1 MVKDLTITIKTLFGF
16 EEALV
21 LELSELGYTKVDK
34 LNRAVQ
40 LKGSWEDVY
49 YLNLYLRTGMTV
61 LVELMTFTFR
71 DNDDLYKKTKSVDWT
86 SWFDMKHTFAIKGSI
101 FSDLFPNT
109 QFPQLLI
116 KDAIVDQFREKY
128 NDRPNVDLKAPH
140 ISVDVYIA
148 QNKCTLSINTT
159 GAPLYKRGYRT
170 ETGLAPMNE
179 VAAAG
184 LLYLS
189 GWDRKSTFVDPMCGS
204 GTLAIEAALLAT
216 GIPSNIERQH
226 YAFKNLKNYQP
237 EIWNKIYDEAPKRP
251 VKLDFDIIASDVDQ
265 LMITKAKRNIRVLPV
280 SRNVTFQIASFE
292 DLKKPAESGTLITN
306 PPYGER
312 IGEDV
317 EDLYQKLGDW
327 FKHEMT
333 GFECWVI
340 SSNEDALKQIALR
353 PSRKMKLFNGSLECS
368 FRNYSIYA
376 GSKKGRKMEGGVSE
390 EF

>member
-1 MVKDLTITIKTLFGF
+1 MVKDLNITIKTLFGF
-16 EEALV
+16 EDALMA
-21 LELSELGYTKVDK
+21 ELNELGYTKLEK

-40 LKGSWEDVY
+40 LKGDWKDVY

-61 LVELMTFTFR
+61 LVELLTFNFE
-71 DNDDLYKKTKSVDWT
+71 DKDELYRKTQQVDWT
-86 SWFDMKHTFAIKGSI
+86 EWFDIKHTFAIKGSI
-101 FSDLFPNT
+101 FSDMFTNT

-116 KDAIVDQFREKY
+116 KDAIVDQFRDKFNE
-128 NDRPNVDLKAPH
+128 RPNIDIKTPH
-140 ISVDVYIA
+140 ISIDVYIA
-148 QNKCTLSINTT
+148 RNRCTLSLNTT

-226 YAFKNLKNYQP
+226 YAFKNLKNYNA

-251 VKLDFDIIASDVDQ
+251 VKLDFEIIASDSDQ
-265 LMITKAKRNIRVLPV
+265 LMITKAKRNIRSLPV
-280 SRNVTFQIASFE
+280 SRNVTFQICDFE
-292 DLKKPAESGTLITN
+292 DLKVDSEKGVLITN

-317 EDLYQKLGDW
+317 EELYKRLGDW
-327 FKHEMT
+327 FKHKMT

-340 SSNEDALKQIALR
+340 SSNEDALKEIALR

-376 GSKKGRKMEGGVSE
+376 GTKKGNRIE
-390 EF
+390 EESN

>member
-1 MVKDLTITIKTLFGF
+1 MDKNLTITIKTLFGF
-16 EEALV
+16 EDALMT
-21 LELSELGYTKVDK
+21 ELNELGYTRLEK

-40 LKGSWEDVY
+40 LTGTWKDVY
-49 YLNLYLRTGMTV
+49 YLNLYLRTGITV
-61 LVELMTFTFR
+61 LVELSTFSFT
-71 DNDDLYKKTKSVDWT
+71 DKDDLYRKSQQIDWT
-86 SWFDMKHTFAIKGSI
+86 SWFDLKHTFAIKGSV
-101 FSDLFPNT
+101 FSDLFTNT

-116 KDAIVDQFREKY
+116 KDAIVDQFRDKF
-128 NDRPNVDLKAPH
+128 NDRPNIDIKNPH
-140 ISVDVYIA
+140 VSIDVYIA
-148 QNKCTLSINTT
+148 RNKCTLSLNTT

-226 YAFKNLKNYQP
+226 YAFKNLKNYDAAMWT
-237 EIWNKIYDEAPKRP
+237 EIYDAAPKRP
-251 VKLDFDIIASDVDQ
+251 VKLDFEIIASDEDQ
-265 LMITKAKRNIRVLPV
+265 LMITKAKRNIRALPV
-280 SRNVTFQIASFE
+280 SRNVTFKICDFE
-292 DLKKPAESGTLITN
+292 ELTIESEKGVLITN

-317 EDLYQKLGDW
+317 EELYRRLGDW
-327 FKHEMT
+327 FKHQMT

-340 SSNEDALKQIALR
+340 SSNEDALKEIALR

-376 GSKKGRKMEGGVSE
+376 GSKKHNG
-390 EF
+390 

>member
-1 MVKDLTITIKTLFGF
+1 MRNMDKLKITVKTLFGF
-16 EEALV
+16 EDALIM
-21 LELSELGYTKVDK
+21 ELNELGYSNVER
-34 LNRAVQ
+34 LNRAVR
-40 LKGSWEDVY
+40 LEGDWRDVY
-49 YLNLYLRTGMTV
+49 FLNLYLRTGMTV
-61 LVELMTFTFR
+61 LVELSTFNFR
-71 DNDDLYKKTKSVDWT
+71 DKDDLYAKTKEVDWT
-86 SWFDMKHTFAIKGSI
+86 AWFDLKKTFAIKGSV
-101 FSDLFPNT
+101 FSDMFTNT

-128 NDRPNVDLKAPH
+128 DDRPNVDLKNPQ

-148 QNKCTLSINTT
+148 RNTCVLSLNTT

-226 YAFKNLKNYQP
+226 YAFKNLKNFQP
-237 EIWNKIYDEAPKRP
+237 DSWNEIYDNAPKRP
-251 VKLDFDIIASDVDQ
+251 VKLDFEIIASDSDQ
-265 LMITKAKRNIRVLPV
+265 LMITKAKRNIRSLPV
-280 SRNVTFQIASFE
+280 SRNVTFKIGDFE
-292 DLKKPAESGTLITN
+292 ELKIDAESGVLITN

-317 EDLYQKLGDW
+317 EELYKRLGDW
-327 FKHEMT
+327 FKHSMT

-340 SSNEDALKQIALR
+340 SSNEDALKEIALR
-353 PSRKMKLFNGSLECS
+353 PSRKMQIFNGSLECS
-368 FRNYSIYA
+368 VRNYSIYS
-376 GSKKGRKMEGGVSE
+376 GSKKRREKE
-390 EF
+390 E